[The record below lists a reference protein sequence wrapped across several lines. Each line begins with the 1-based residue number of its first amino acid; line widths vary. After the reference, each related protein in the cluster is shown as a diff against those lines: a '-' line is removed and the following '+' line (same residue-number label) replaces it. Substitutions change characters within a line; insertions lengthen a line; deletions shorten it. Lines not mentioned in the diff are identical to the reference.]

1 MRKVLFLDR
10 DGVINNDTGHYYI
23 YRPDDFVLNEGF
35 VDAMQKLT
43 LAGYEFVVIS
53 NQGGI
58 ARGTYS
64 KTDVEKV
71 HSKFLSLM
79 NKAGISILDI
89 YYCPHHSDFEN
100 CLCRKPG
107 SLLIE
112 KAMARFTI
120 DANNAL
126 FVGDNDKD
134 MEAARN
140 AGIRGIRIK
149 SNQSLL
155 TILPELLHGQ

>member
-35 VDAMQKLT
+35 VEALQKLA
-43 LAGYEFVVIS
+43 LAGFEFVVIS
-53 NQGGI
+53 NQGGV

-64 KTDVEKV
+64 KADVERV

-79 NKAGISILDI
+79 DDAGISILGI
-89 YYCPHHSDFEN
+89 YYCPHHSDYET

-112 KAMARFTI
+112 KAMARFDI
-120 DANNAL
+120 DKATAIL
-126 FVGDNDKD
+126 VGDNEKD

-140 AGIRGIRIK
+140 AGIRGVKIE
-149 SNQSLL
+149 SNQPLL
-155 TILPELLHGQ
+155 TILPELLHDQ

>member
-10 DGVINNDTGHYYI
+10 DGVINNDSGHYYI

-35 VDAMQKLT
+35 VEAMQKLA
-43 LAGYEFVVIS
+43 LAGYEFIVIS

-64 KTDVEKV
+64 KADVEKV

-79 NKAGISILDI
+79 DDVRISILDI
-89 YYCPHHSDFEN
+89 YYCPHHSDFEK

-112 KAMARFTI
+112 KAMARYTI
-120 DANNAL
+120 DANSAI
-126 FVGDNDKD
+126 FIGDNDKD

-149 SNQSLL
+149 SNQSLI
-155 TILPELLHGQ
+155 TILSELLNGR